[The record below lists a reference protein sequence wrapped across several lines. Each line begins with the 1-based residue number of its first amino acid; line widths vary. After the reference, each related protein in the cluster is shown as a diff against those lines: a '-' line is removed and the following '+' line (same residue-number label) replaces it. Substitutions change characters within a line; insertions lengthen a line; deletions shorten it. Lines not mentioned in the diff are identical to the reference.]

1 MVNPSAEAQGG
12 GGDFLPELAQLD
24 DASLGRI
31 PGDDRGVDAPIE
43 IPTTQPG

>member
-1 MVNPSAEAQGG
+1 MVNPSAEAEGG

-31 PGDDRGVDAPIE
+31 RGVDAPIE
-43 IPTTQPG
+43 IPTTQSE